1 MGQKPLLKV
10 TLHFATCIEKTK
22 SALGDGKVSNELQS
36 VANIAKL
43 KKDGNQTFGFF
54 IFYLCHEGLLFQ

>member
-22 SALGDGKVSNELQS
+22 SALGDGKVSNEL
-36 VANIAKL
+36 VKANNIE
-43 KKDGNQTFGFF
+43 
-54 IFYLCHEGLLFQ
+54 YH